1 MPPFDRLLIVAGI
14 ILTGIGLILYFKGS
28 IPYLGKLPGDITI
41 KGEHFQFY
49 FPLTTSLLVS
59 LVLSILFYLLGRR

>member
-1 MPPFDRLLIVAGI
+1 MLPFDKVFIVAGV
-14 ILTGIGLILYFKGS
+14 ILTGIGILLSFKGS

-49 FPLTTSLLVS
+49 FPLTTSLLIS
-59 LVLSILFYLLGRR
+59 LVLSLLFYLLRK